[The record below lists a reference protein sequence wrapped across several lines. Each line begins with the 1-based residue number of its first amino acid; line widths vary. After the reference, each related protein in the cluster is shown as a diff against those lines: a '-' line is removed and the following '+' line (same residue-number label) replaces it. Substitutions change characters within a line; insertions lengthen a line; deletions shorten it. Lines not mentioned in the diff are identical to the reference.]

1 MNDNLFIRY
10 LEDKHYKKIRKS
22 DKPVVFTGRKGAI
35 WVIVMTLLLAALLG
49 WVFTAPFDT
58 EGAWVRWPFWIFG
71 LLMVLW
77 LLFFSYANLNA
88 RVILTKE
95 SISMIGPVR
104 DFEDGFL
111 ADIKASLRQLF
122 LVNRHVEMKWSEIEK
137 VERPGYEG
145 QGLFF
150 YTKAGQRYFLNTSF
164 LDIKF
169 MPTFKRYMK
178 YETRIRW
185 W

>member
-35 WVIVMTLLLAALLG
+35 WGIVMTLLLAALLG

>member
-1 MNDNLFIRY
+1 MEDLFIGY
-10 LEDKHYKKIRKS
+10 LEDKYYKKIRKS

-35 WVIVMTLLLAALLG
+35 WGIVMTLLLAVLL
-49 WVFTAPFDT
+49 VCLFTEPIDPKEEWFM
-58 EGAWVRWPFWIFG
+58 WPLGILY

-77 LLFFSYANLNA
+77 FLFFSYANLNA

-122 LVNRHVEMKWSEIEK
+122 LVNRHVEMKWPEIEK
-137 VERPGYEG
+137 VERPNDR
-145 QGLFF
+145 GLALYF
-150 YTKAGQRYFLNTSF
+150 YTKAGQRYVLNTSL

-178 YETRIRW
+178 YKTCIRW

>member
-1 MNDNLFIRY
+1 MGNRDDFTSCCIVRLVFYSSFRPRGGVVQVALWDSLFI
-10 LEDKHYKKIRKS
+10 DSAK
-22 DKPVVFTGRKGAI
+22 
-35 WVIVMTLLLAALLG
+35 
-49 WVFTAPFDT
+49 
-58 EGAWVRWPFWIFG
+58 
-71 LLMVLW
+71 VLV
-77 LLFFSYANLNA
+77 LFLCQPQCPC
-88 RVILTKE
+88 ILTKE

-137 VERPGYEG
+137 VERPGYR
-145 QGLFF
+145 GLGLYF
-150 YTKAGQRYFLNTSF
+150 YTKAGQRYFLNTSL

-178 YETRIRW
+178 YKNVVKW
-185 W
+185 

>member
-1 MNDNLFIRY
+1 MEDLFIGY
-10 LEDKHYKKIRKS
+10 LEDKNYKKIRKS

-35 WVIVMTLLLAALLG
+35 WGIVMTLLLAALLG
-49 WVFTAPFDT
+49 WCFIAPFDPK
-58 EGAWVRWPFWIFG
+58 GAWIRWPFG
-71 LLMVLW
+71 TLCLLMVLRF
-77 LLFFSYANLNA
+77 LFFSYANLNA

-95 SISMIGPVR
+95 FISMIGPVR

-137 VERPGYEG
+137 VERPGSRG
-145 QGLFF
+145 SGLYF
-150 YTKAGQRYFLNTSF
+150 YTKADQRYFLNTSL

-178 YETRIRW
+178 YKTCIRW

>member
-1 MNDNLFIRY
+1 MEDLFIGY

-35 WVIVMTLLLAALLG
+35 WVIVMTLLLAAFLG
-49 WVFTAPFDT
+49 WVFTAPVDP
-58 EGAWVRWPFWIFG
+58 EGAWVMWPFGIFC

-77 LLFFSYANLNA
+77 FLFFSYANLNA

-137 VERPGYEG
+137 VYRPGIRG
-145 QGLFF
+145 HGLYF
-150 YTKAGQRYFLNTSF
+150 YTKGGQRYLLDTLF
-164 LDIKF
+164 LDTKF
-169 MPTFKRYMK
+169 MPTFKRYMEYK
-178 YETRIRW
+178 NVVKW
-185 W
+185 